1 MGLED
6 LHSDASENENKP
18 FSEDVSNFV
27 NEMACLLLSFAVT
40 SGFLQYRAID
50 SLVILFSSN
59 PLVTPRPAL
68 FRHQSHTIGRSDGGM
83 NHTIGRRTV
92 GCTGEWT
99 VGRTDGRMDGF
110 DCMVWNW
117 RTKQS
122 IKHKA
127 PVVAG
132 SMYRVLDC
140 KRSKTFQLTLVN
152 RTLFWLEMY
161 FSRN

>member
-1 MGLED
+1 MSTLDEM
-6 LHSDASENENKP
+6 HSDASEGENKP
-18 FSEDVSNFV
+18 FSEATSNFV
-27 NEMACLLLSFAVT
+27 TEMACLLLSFAVT
-40 SGFLQYRAID
+40 SGFLQYQAI
-50 SLVILFSSN
+50 VNEFSSN

-122 IKHKA
+122 VTSKA
-127 PVVAG
+127 APTAR

-152 RTLFWLEMY
+152 RTLFSLEMY